1 MRYIRKDINQ
11 DIVVETMLL
20 LKKTKD
26 YNSDVKVR
34 DNLRRIYDGCCA
46 YCECTPEAGA
56 FYHIEHFYPKN
67 HKIYKI
73 YRKSIENL
81 HYSCPICN
89 TLKGQ
94 KIPTGIF
101 SPNYYLDKA
110 GNWAITADTKI
121 ENELYYIGHLLF
133 AKNINPSSINRGQD
147 TIDFFNLNDE
157 NHKSKRRKYLVE
169 SRIRCIADVSDIIK
183 ILIDKLSN
191 YSSKD
196 NSTIEVLL
204 LKLVE
209 FTESSSNFSTMVIH
223 NYGNEIIK
231 LLKIYLKKKS
241 SEPSR
246 SAKMSYESQ
255 E

>member
-1 MRYIRKDINQ
+1 MKYIDKDKSSS
-11 DIVVETMLL
+11 IVVETKELL
-20 LKKTKD
+20 NNATD
-26 YNSDVKVR
+26 YNSDPKVKE
-34 DNLRRIYDGCCA
+34 NLRRIYNGCCA

-56 FYHIEHFYPKN
+56 YYHIEHFYPKN
-67 HKIYKI
+67 HDTYKK
-73 YRKSIENL
+73 YRKDIENL

-89 TLKGQ
+89 TIKGQ
-94 KIPTGIF
+94 EDPSEIF
-101 SPNYYLDKA
+101 SPNYYLDA
-110 GNWAITADTKI
+110 TGNWVLSSKTKI
-121 ENELYYIGHLLF
+121 EEELFYVGHLLF
-133 AKNINPSSINRGQD
+133 SKNKNPESINRGQK
-147 TIDFFNLNDE
+147 TIDLFNLNDE
-157 NHKSKRRKYLVE
+157 YHESKRRKFLVE